1 MAYRLDH
8 HLSERVNTMKPTA
21 PHQPH
26 VDVVADP
33 QSLAEKVVFCFVEA
47 VRAALAE
54 RGIFCVA
61 VSGGRTPRLF
71 FELLGRSEAARRLP
85 WEKIHLFWTDERYVP
100 KDAQDSNYKLVAD
113 TLLAQ
118 VPIPT
123 ENVHAIPTEYADMF
137 DAVRSYESTLREV
150 FQVGADQLPVFDLV
164 LLGMGADG
172 HTASLFPN
180 TYAPFDT
187 EDLVCAVFK
196 SGGDVNRITLTHP
209 VLRAASRL
217 LVMVSGQDKAD
228 TLHAVLTEEPDEV
241 HYPIH
246 VLWPV
251 LEKVTWLIDR
261 QAARDLT

>member
-1 MAYRLDH
+1 
-8 HLSERVNTMKPTA
+8 
-21 PHQPH
+21 
-26 VDVVADP
+26 
-33 QSLAEKVVFCFVEA
+33 
-47 VRAALAE
+47 
-54 RGIFCVA
+54 
-61 VSGGRTPRLF
+61 
-71 FELLGRSEAARRLP
+71 
-85 WEKIHLFWTDERYVP
+85 
-100 KDAQDSNYKLVAD
+100 
-113 TLLAQ
+113 
-118 VPIPT
+118 
-123 ENVHAIPTEYADMF
+123 MF

-251 LEKVTWLIDR
+251 LEKVTWLVDR

>member
-1 MAYRLDH
+1 
-8 HLSERVNTMKPTA
+8 
-21 PHQPH
+21 
-26 VDVVADP
+26 
-33 QSLAEKVVFCFVEA
+33 
-47 VRAALAE
+47 
-54 RGIFCVA
+54 
-61 VSGGRTPRLF
+61 
-71 FELLGRSEAARRLP
+71 LP

-100 KDAQDSNYKLVAD
+100 KDSEQSNYKLVAD
-113 TLLAQ
+113 TLLGQ
-118 VPIPT
+118 VPIPA

-137 DAVRSYESTLREV
+137 EAVHAYERTLRDV
-150 FQVGADQLPVFDLV
+150 FQVPADQLPAFDLV

-196 SGGDVNRITLTHP
+196 PGGDVNRITLTHP
-209 VLRAASRL
+209 VLCAAAQL
-217 LVMVSGQDKAD
+217 LVVVSGEDKAA

-251 LEKVTWLIDR
+251 LEKVTWLVDR
-261 QAARDLT
+261 KAARHLRT